1 MSDDQSRRP
10 EEVTD
15 GYRNGGASHSA
26 EGTEPLLDASGPQGD
41 PLEPAL
47 ATAAA
52 AASSDLALAGAYAAR
67 QLAGATRS
75 HGEAQPGPQ
84 FCGIQ
89 DLIAL
94 EPQLGDEALRPPTF
108 PNLRR
113 PDVGTAFP
121 AARLEPANLIGPLVA
136 GPRVSRAERLAA
148 SAPEGVAVS
157 DADDPFRPRDPLW
170 YSLQAAAGAAQA
182 SGDPVEAAF
191 EQNLSMEERLEFA
204 EVEPLQ
210 HSMTATE
217 DSDAADLV
225 IEDDSIFDSPMP
237 FRDSPPPRPQSPW
250 QAIEAFFLSRGFSQ
264 LVAACVVI
272 LFVSTLNVP
281 WRNWFGDR
289 LGKVQRPF
297 LAVMDNLSQPIKD
310 RAAFFIVD
318 DFRGGL
324 DHWLNREALLV
335 NQEGLVTVSN
345 GLALRDDTLN
355 LESYR
360 LDFEA
365 KIRTKAV
372 GWAVR
377 AADTNNYY
385 GFKLVESGGG
395 SPAFNLE
402 RYAVINGI
410 TDRMAGTAQIP
421 LPTNLAHAADFN
433 RISVRVR
440 NDQITTLINGW
451 GVDYWKD
458 DRLERG
464 GVGLLASKGESALVR
479 HMSVSGNDDTWGL
492 ILYGTLE
499 TMKSVRESFSAP
511 IAVVLQPVPVS
522 AGYLMPTH
530 QAFLLPRRF

>member
-1 MSDDQSRRP
+1 VSDDQSRRP
-10 EEVTD
+10 EEGSD
-15 GYRNGGASHSA
+15 GYRNGGASRS
-26 EGTEPLLDASGPQGD
+26 ERLLDAAGPQGD
-41 PLEPAL
+41 PLEPAF

-52 AASSDLALAGAYAAR
+52 APSGDLALAGAYAAR

-75 HGEAQPGPQ
+75 HGGGQTGAQ
-84 FCGIQ
+84 FTGIQ

-94 EPQLGDEALRPPTF
+94 EPRLGDEALRPPTF

-113 PDVGTAFP
+113 PEVGTAFP
-121 AARLEPANLIGPLVA
+121 TARLEPANLISPLQARPSVA
-136 GPRVSRAERLAA
+136 QEALLAA
-148 SAPEGVAVS
+148 SAPGGEAA
-157 DADDPFRPRDPLW
+157 ADDPFRPRDPLW
-170 YSLQAAAGAAQA
+170 YSLQAVEGAAQA
-182 SGDPVEAAF
+182 SVDTAEAAF
-191 EQNLSMEERLEFA
+191 EQNLSMEERVEFA

-210 HSMTATE
+210 HSMTAAE
-217 DSDAADLV
+217 DNNPADFV

-237 FRDSPPPRPQSPW
+237 FRDTPPPRPRSPW

-281 WRNWFGDR
+281 WRNWFGDKV
-289 LGKVQRPF
+289 GKAQRPF
-297 LAVMDNLSQPIKD
+297 AAVMDTLGQPIKD

-318 DFRGGL
+318 DFQGGL

-345 GLALRDDTLN
+345 GIALRDDTLN

-410 TDRMAGTAQIP
+410 TEATAGAAQIA
-421 LPTNLAHAADFN
+421 LPANLAHAADFN

-499 TMKSVRESFSAP
+499 TMKSVRNSFSAP
-511 IAVVLQPVPVS
+511 IAIVLQPVPVS
-522 AGYLMPTH
+522 ASHLMATH
-530 QAFLLPRRF
+530 QAFLFPQRF